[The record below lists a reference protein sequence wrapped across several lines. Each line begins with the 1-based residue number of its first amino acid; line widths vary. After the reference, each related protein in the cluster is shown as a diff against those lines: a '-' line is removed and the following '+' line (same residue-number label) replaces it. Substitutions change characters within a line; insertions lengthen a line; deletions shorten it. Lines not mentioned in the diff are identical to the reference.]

1 MAWTGHFVDTSYR
14 ERAEF
19 LYNFLQLWDICSTN
33 TETAFFDTLKFIV
46 GGIMLRKNPRYISEN
61 AENESENCT
70 NEHTVPC
77 KVLADYLIEKL
88 KDDRDSLTKDF
99 LEDFIEKFSGLG
111 KITNSENENLNNK
124 GLKQKLPENITVD
137 DILKGRISHSIRYEK
152 AGIKIKEID

>member
-19 LYNFLQLWDICSTN
+19 LYNFLQMWDICPTN

-46 GGIMLRKNPRYISEN
+46 GGIMLRKNPRYI
-61 AENESENCT
+61 
-70 NEHTVPC
+70 
-77 KVLADYLIEKL
+77 
-88 KDDRDSLTKDF
+88 
-99 LEDFIEKFSGLG
+99 
-111 KITNSENENLNNK
+111 
-124 GLKQKLPENITVD
+124 VD